1 MENQTHRRYSRNHQR
16 AIKFMLISLVL
27 GVLLVVAIIG
37 WMVTAYKLSSAEEQ
51 FLSRQIPDRGQG
63 ASADNLR
70 VRVVALEK
78 EVLSLQEEKAS
89 LVQNRIPD
97 LNPMAFDATV
107 PIGQGYVKNI
117 RFTQTGTETD
127 KKFDYLAVLQNDGER
142 KITPDVVIY
151 LFDSNGVQLG
161 MARLVNNDIPLDRA
175 EDDLSAGETRSYFSQ
190 IELIRDRD
198 PAYFFVEVK

>member
-1 MENQTHRRYSRNHQR
+1 
-16 AIKFMLISLVL
+16 MLVSLVL
-27 GVLLVVAIIG
+27 GVLLVVASIG
-37 WMVTAYKLSSAEEQ
+37 WIVTAYKLSSAEQQ
-51 FLSRQIPDRGQG
+51 FLSRQTPDRGLG

-70 VRVVALEK
+70 VRVAALEK

-117 RFTQTGTETD
+117 RVTQTVTETE
-127 KKFDYLAVLQNDGER
+127 KKFEYLAVLQDDGER
-142 KITPDVVIY
+142 KIAPDVVIY

-175 EDDLSAGETRSYFSQ
+175 DDDLSAGETRPYFSQ